1 VTRSPRAGRPW
12 AGPGEAR
19 GSLPPGTNTPPA
31 CRLAALGMV
40 NALGSSAAEIWPR
53 VRAGHRSGLTRRADL
68 VPGQVLHVAEVRGP
82 LPDLPRPLA
91 RYASRNNA
99 LALAAVRQIEAPV
112 RAAAARFGAA
122 RVGVVAGT
130 STSGVADAERAM
142 REYLDRGR
150 LPAGFDYAQL
160 EHGSLAAFLAAYL
173 EVTGPAYTLSTACS
187 SGAKALAS
195 GRALLE
201 LGVCDAVVAGG
212 ADSLCG
218 MTTNGFWGLQLVS
231 ADPSLPFSVNR
242 RGLTIGEGAAFFLL
256 SREPGGAELLGV
268 GECSEG
274 YDMSAPQPDG
284 AGAEAAMRAA
294 LLDAGLP
301 PDRVSY
307 VGLHGT
313 GTRLND
319 SMESKA
325 VSRLFGE
332 KTWCST
338 SKPLVGH
345 TLGASAPVELG
356 CVWLM
361 LEAGREGVYPL
372 IPHCW
377 DERPD
382 SELPPLRLVR
392 PGDRLVTTG
401 RPVVLL
407 NSFGFGGSNCSL
419 VIAGASRC

>member
-1 VTRSPRAGRPW
+1 MSRDAEIP
-12 AGPGEAR
+12 
-19 GSLPPGTNTPPA
+19 
-31 CRLAALGMV
+31 LASGCGLTALGMV
-40 NALGSSAAEIWPR
+40 NALGGSPAEIWPR
-53 VRAGHRSGLTRRADL
+53 VLAGERSRLTPRSDL
-68 VPGQVLHVAEVRGP
+68 VPGHVLHVAEVQDP
-82 LPDLPRPLA
+82 LPDLPRHLR

-99 LALAAVRQIEAPV
+99 LALAAVRQIEGPV
-112 RAAAARFGAA
+112 RAATADFGAG
-122 RVGVVAGT
+122 RVGVIVGT

-142 REYLDRGR
+142 WQYLDGGR
-150 LPAGFDYAQL
+150 LPASFDYAQL
-160 EHGSLAAFLAAYL
+160 EHGSLAVFLAAYL
-173 EVTGPAYTLSTACS
+173 EVAGPAYTLSTACS

-195 GRALLE
+195 ARSLLE
-201 LGVCDAVVAGG
+201 LGLCDAVVAGG

-231 ADPSLPFSVNR
+231 AEPSLPFSTNR

-256 SREPGGAELLGV
+256 TRGQGEVELLGV
-268 GECSEG
+268 GECTEG
-274 YDMSAPQPDG
+274 YDMSAPEPDG
-284 AGAEAAMRAA
+284 VGAEAAMRAA

-325 VSRLFGE
+325 VFRLFGE
-332 KTWCST
+332 KTWCSAA
-338 SKPLVGH
+338 KALVGH
-345 TLGASAPVELG
+345 TLGASAPIELG
-356 CVWLM
+356 CAWLM
-361 LEAGREGVYPL
+361 LMTGREGVYPL

-377 DERPD
+377 DDRPD
-382 SELPPLRLVR
+382 PELPPLRLVQK
-392 PGDRLVTTG
+392 GDRLVTTA

-419 VIAGASRC
+419 VIAGPPGC